1 MDIPCNVERASWNSN
16 TFIIITPLRSVNQ
29 MKIDKITYLLI
40 SSDRHNNQ
48 RKLAFIVTEV
58 KFSPENTNL
67 YRASWLFLYF
77 NSTESNQIFSR
88 VKLDSFP
95 VLEMSYTY
103 MCVENWIYSSILL
116 GFFGSKSADLVEDTS
131 RT

>member
-1 MDIPCNVERASWNSN
+1 
-16 TFIIITPLRSVNQ
+16 

-67 YRASWLFLYF
+67 YWASWLLLYF